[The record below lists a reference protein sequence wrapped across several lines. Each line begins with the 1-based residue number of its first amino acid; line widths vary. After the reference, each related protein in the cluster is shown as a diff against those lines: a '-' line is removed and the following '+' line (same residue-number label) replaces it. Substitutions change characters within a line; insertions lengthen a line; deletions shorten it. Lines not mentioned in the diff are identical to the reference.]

1 MPATA
6 PLGGNARGVFA
17 CRGSCAITQGKYKA
31 EFAAFAPAMAPA
43 EAETLATVAVSAQ
56 STIKNARRFAA
67 SACSIAIAA
76 ASVRPGTQMR
86 LNDGSNSANA
96 APFARAALSAAT
108 NA

>member
-6 PLGGNARGVFA
+6 PLGGNARGVFP

-31 EFAAFAPAMAPA
+31 ELAAFTPATVPA
-43 EAETLATVAVSAQ
+43 KAETLATVAVSSQ
-56 STIKNARRFAA
+56 SAIKNARRDAA

-86 LNDGSNSANA
+86 LNDGSKFAKA
-96 APFARAALSAAT
+96 APFAKAALSAAT

>member
-6 PLGGNARGVFA
+6 PLGGNARGAFA

-31 EFAAFAPAMAPA
+31 ELAAFTPSMVPAK
-43 EAETLATVAVSAQ
+43 AETLATVAVSAQ
-56 STIKNARRFAA
+56 STIRKARRDAA

-86 LNDGSNSANA
+86 LNGGSNFANA
-96 APFARAALSAAT
+96 APFAKAALSAAT
-108 NA
+108 N